1 MDSFRPMGRK
11 LSRRNKWRRWPPD
24 RGAGAAESQAAA
36 ARGAGSWPPG
46 SIFWFG
52 AHGLQTRIRASFDE
66 NRHCYRRSPRHLRR
80 HLPAAQTNRQRNP
93 QRRQRN
99 PPVRGETNGAA
110 GRRIAELERPKAKE
124 RQREGGRLGA
134 SITNAGFGPME
145 PKPSQR
151 HTDKEVGAAL
161 GISAGTYKRLKR
173 IDNATRSDD
182 KEIRLFAEKQMAPL
196 AAGSP
201 SWNGRKPSSGNRKA
215 ATMAARLDILA
226 WSPWAP
232 SQNRS
237 VVRRKQTLL
246 SAQPSASPPAPT
258 GGSNESTTQPAASWR
273 RGRPGTPKQRPP
285 TPGPILPTR

>member
-1 MDSFRPMGRK
+1 MGRK

-46 SIFWFG
+46 SIFWLG

-124 RQREGGRLGA
+124 RQREGGRLG
-134 SITNAGFGPME
+134 
-145 PKPSQR
+145 
-151 HTDKEVGAAL
+151 
-161 GISAGTYKRLKR
+161 
-173 IDNATRSDD
+173 
-182 KEIRLFAEKQMAPL
+182 
-196 AAGSP
+196 
-201 SWNGRKPSSGNRKA
+201 
-215 ATMAARLDILA
+215 
-226 WSPWAP
+226 
-232 SQNRS
+232 
-237 VVRRKQTLL
+237 
-246 SAQPSASPPAPT
+246 
-258 GGSNESTTQPAASWR
+258 
-273 RGRPGTPKQRPP
+273 
-285 TPGPILPTR
+285 

>member
-1 MDSFRPMGRK
+1 
-11 LSRRNKWRRWPPD
+11 
-24 RGAGAAESQAAA
+24 
-36 ARGAGSWPPG
+36 
-46 SIFWFG
+46 
-52 AHGLQTRIRASFDE
+52 
-66 NRHCYRRSPRHLRR
+66 
-80 HLPAAQTNRQRNP
+80 
-93 QRRQRN
+93 
-99 PPVRGETNGAA
+99 
-110 GRRIAELERPKAKE
+110 
-124 RQREGGRLGA
+124 
-134 SITNAGFGPME
+134 
-145 PKPSQR
+145 
-151 HTDKEVGAAL
+151 
-161 GISAGTYKRLKR
+161 
-173 IDNATRSDD
+173 
-182 KEIRLFAEKQMAPL
+182 IRLFAEKQMAPL

-226 WSPWAP
+226 WGPWAP

>member
-1 MDSFRPMGRK
+1 MAPLAAGSRSWSGRK
-11 LSRRNKWRRWPPD
+11 PSSGSARGRIMAARLDILVWGPWATNQNQSVIRRKQTLLSAQPSASPPAPTGGSNESTTQPTATTKKSAGSRRNKWRRWSPD
-24 RGAGAAESQAAA
+24 RRAGTPESQGAPT
-36 ARGAGSWPPG
+36 RGW
-46 SIFWFG
+46 
-52 AHGLQTRIRASFDE
+52 
-66 NRHCYRRSPRHLRR
+66 SPRCIDHQCR
-80 HLPAAQTNRQRNP
+80 
-93 QRRQRN
+93 
-99 PPVRGETNGAA
+99 
-110 GRRIAELERPKAKE
+110 
-124 RQREGGRLGA
+124 
-134 SITNAGFGPME
+134 FGPME

-226 WSPWAP
+226 WGPWAP

>member
-1 MDSFRPMGRK
+1 
-11 LSRRNKWRRWPPD
+11 
-24 RGAGAAESQAAA
+24 
-36 ARGAGSWPPG
+36 
-46 SIFWFG
+46 
-52 AHGLQTRIRASFDE
+52 ASFDE

-226 WSPWAP
+226 WGPWAP